1 MNYVFYTFGVF
12 EFMVNQEKVI
22 QKYNEVHLISFFGP
36 FYLFDFLKWKGK
48 KFYTNNNQKENMQK
62 IASK

>member
-22 QKYNEVHLISFFGP
+22 QKYNEMRLISFLD
-36 FYLFDFLKWKGK
+36 LFIFL
-48 KFYTNNNQKENMQK
+48 
-62 IASK
+62 IS

>member
-22 QKYNEVHLISFFGP
+22 QKYNEMRLISFFGP
-36 FYLFDFLKWKGK
+36 FYLFDFLK
-48 KFYTNNNQKENMQK
+48 
-62 IASK
+62 

>member
-36 FYLFDFLKWKGK
+36 FYLFDFLK
-48 KFYTNNNQKENMQK
+48 
-62 IASK
+62 